1 MDEMKQSGEKLR
13 STFNADQTE
22 EEARF
27 SLALQKIAAEHG
39 VESITAI
46 ALACELANTL
56 LVHDY

>member
-13 STFNADQTE
+13 STFNADQTA

-39 VESITAI
+39 IESITAI
-46 ALACELANTL
+46 ALACELADTL
-56 LVHDY
+56 LEYNC